1 MQVSATTLMI
11 IVIYVIIVAI
21 MNIIIVMVMVMKMI
35 IFSYDGIKTLAAPS
49 TAATYNYQSNQ

>member
-1 MQVSATTLMI
+1 MPVSATTLMI
-11 IVIYVIIVAI
+11 IVIYVIIIAI
-21 MNIIIVMVMVMKMI
+21 MKIVIIVMVMKLI